1 MNPMLKKLV
10 EQNFLTESQ
19 VEYLEK
25 AIGRKETIIV
35 SGHKGWGIRPL
46 MATLMAVAK
55 MNSKAIQVK
64 GFDDLKNEEAEY
76 FLIPGINDIDFEKL
90 IAQAMATP
98 NSAFISIK
106 DPEHPYSIFK
116 LLRQVFKENKDNSKV
131 YQVLECAKIDDMPK
145 LVKITQI
152 TLDEKGK
159 LIKVDFEG

>member
-10 EQNFLTESQ
+10 DQDFMTESQ
-19 VEYLEK
+19 GEYLEE
-25 AIGRKETIIV
+25 AITRKESIIV

-55 MNSKAIQVK
+55 INSKAVQVK
-64 GFDDLKNEEAEY
+64 GFDDLKNDEAEY
-76 FLIPGINDIDFEKL
+76 FLIPGINDINFEKL
-90 IAQAMATP
+90 IAQAMAIP

-116 LLRQVFKENKDNSKV
+116 LLKQVFKENKDSSKV
-131 YQVLECAKIDDMPK
+131 YQVLECAKVDDMPK

-152 TLDEKGK
+152 TLDETGK

>member
-1 MNPMLKKLV
+1 MNPMLQKLV
-10 EQNFLTESQ
+10 DQDFMTKSQ
-19 VEYLEK
+19 CEYLEEVIK
-25 AIGRKETIIV
+25 RKESIIV

-64 GFDDLKNEEAEY
+64 GFDDLKNDKTEY

-98 NSAFISIK
+98 NTSFISIK

-116 LLRQVFKENKDNSKV
+116 LLREVFKENRDTSKV
-131 YQVLECAKIDDMPK
+131 YQILECAKIDDMPK

-159 LIKVDFEG
+159 LIKVDFKE